1 MAVDKQRGVLL
12 GLHEAQRDQVRG
24 EAVVPRVRHLL
35 QAVEGLVESAHQ
47 LRVSWVNEVSGLRAV
62 DRLREC
68 DVEEGVLDIEL
79 VH

>member
-1 MAVDKQRGVLL
+1 
-12 GLHEAQRDQVRG
+12 
-24 EAVVPRVRHLL
+24 VVPRVRHLL

-47 LRVSWVNEVSGLRAV
+47 LRVNWVNEVSGLRAV